1 MEKSAHNMKD
11 AKEMRMFL
19 CERERLLLI
28 VCSSIVH
35 NNRSRKLKVTQLVN
49 ELAALKAI
57 WMGSASWQTANDSTI
72 PLKFINVYMDF
83 ILFGIKEKE
92 KVFAQTARAT
102 IHGGRLNKN

>member
-57 WMGSASWQTANDSTI
+57 
-72 PLKFINVYMDF
+72 
-83 ILFGIKEKE
+83 
-92 KVFAQTARAT
+92 
-102 IHGGRLNKN
+102 